1 MFGYAL
7 TAFAPHSEKKLAK
20 KIEILVSFGWSQE
33 DLLTAMRKTP
43 FLFNTSEQR
52 LRRNLDFLTR
62 DVALKVHYIAQRP
75 VMVMLSLERR
85 LLPRHC
91 LLTVLNAKGLVD
103 AELSFFSAIMLN
115 EKKIME
121 RYVLRYDDMV
131 PSLASTYASSCAG
144 KVPK

>member
-1 MFGYAL
+1 
-7 TAFAPHSEKKLAK
+7 
-20 KIEILVSFGWSQE
+20 
-33 DLLTAMRKTP
+33 
-43 FLFNTSEQR
+43 
-52 LRRNLDFLTR
+52 
-62 DVALKVHYIAQRP
+62 
-75 VMVMLSLERR
+75 MVMLSLERR

-103 AELSFFSAIMLN
+103 AELSFFSTIMLN